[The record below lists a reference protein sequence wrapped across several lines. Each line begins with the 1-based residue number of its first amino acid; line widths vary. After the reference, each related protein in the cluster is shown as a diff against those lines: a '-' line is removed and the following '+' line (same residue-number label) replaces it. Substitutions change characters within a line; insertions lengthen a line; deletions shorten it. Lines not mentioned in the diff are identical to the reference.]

1 MSKVRPTTSLDQL
14 DLGFGS
20 AENLKAKKQMPLKTS
35 PSPFDAKLENAVTE
49 REAQRVLR
57 SMQAEKVVDAASK
70 AEAEK
75 HQKALRE
82 YVSGQRSAASLSG
95 IGSESPMK
103 VIKKPY
109 KAGGKVSKALK
120 SAGFYDK
127 GKTKSEREKIVSKV
141 TTKPQRLGMVER
153 MFSTKKM
160 KAGGMASKRADGI
173 AIRGRTKA

>member
-1 MSKVRPTTSLDQL
+1 MSKIRPTNPLDQL

-20 AENLKAKKQMPLKTS
+20 GEDLKPRKQTPLKTG
-35 PSPFDAKLENAVTE
+35 PSPFDAKLEKAVTE

-57 SMQAEKVVDAASK
+57 SMQAEKVPDAVSK

-82 YVSGQRSAASLSG
+82 YVSGQRSGASLSS

-109 KAGGKVSKALK
+109 KAGGKVKAP
-120 SAGFYDK
+120 S
-127 GKTKSEREKIVSKV
+127 
-141 TTKPQRLGMVER
+141 
-153 MFSTKKM
+153 
-160 KAGGMASKRADGI
+160 ASKRADGI
-173 AIRGRTKA
+173 AQRGKTRGRMI

>member
-1 MSKVRPTTSLDQL
+1 MSKVRPTNPLDQL

-20 AENLKAKKQMPLKTS
+20 AEDLKAKKQTPLKTG
-35 PSPFDAKLENAVTE
+35 PSPFDAKLEKAIMDRETE
-49 REAQRVLR
+49 RHAGRVLR
-57 SMQAEKVVDAASK
+57 GMQTEKAADAASK

-109 KAGGKVSKALK
+109 KAGGKVKAP
-120 SAGFYDK
+120 S
-127 GKTKSEREKIVSKV
+127 
-141 TTKPQRLGMVER
+141 
-153 MFSTKKM
+153 
-160 KAGGMASKRADGI
+160 ASKRADGI
-173 AIRGRTKA
+173 AQRGKTRGRMI

>member
-1 MSKVRPTTSLDQL
+1 MSKVRPTNPLDQL

-20 AENLKAKKQMPLKTS
+20 AEDLKPRKQTPLKTG

-57 SMQAEKVVDAASK
+57 SMQAEKAAEAVSK

-82 YVSGQRSAASLSG
+82 FVSGQRSGASLSG

-109 KAGGKVSKALK
+109 KAGGRVKAP
-120 SAGFYDK
+120 S
-127 GKTKSEREKIVSKV
+127 
-141 TTKPQRLGMVER
+141 
-153 MFSTKKM
+153 
-160 KAGGMASKRADGI
+160 ASKRADGI
-173 AIRGRTKA
+173 AQRGKTKGRMV

>member
-1 MSKVRPTTSLDQL
+1 MSKVRPTNPLDQL

-20 AENLKAKKQMPLKTS
+20 AEDLKAKKQTPLKTG

-57 SMQAEKVVDAASK
+57 SMQAEKAADAVSK

-82 YVSGQRSAASLSG
+82 FVSGQRSGASLAG

-109 KAGGKVSKALK
+109 KAGGKVK
-120 SAGFYDK
+120 SA
-127 GKTKSEREKIVSKV
+127 S
-141 TTKPQRLGMVER
+141 
-153 MFSTKKM
+153 
-160 KAGGMASKRADGI
+160 ARADGC
-173 AIRGRTKA
+173 AIRGKTRA

>member
-1 MSKVRPTTSLDQL
+1 MSKIRPTNPLDQL

-20 AENLKAKKQMPLKTS
+20 AEDLKAKKQMPLKTG

-57 SMQAEKVVDAASK
+57 SMQAEKVADAASK

-82 YVSGQRSAASLSG
+82 FVSGQRSGASLSG

-109 KAGGKVSKALK
+109 KAGGRVKAP
-120 SAGFYDK
+120 S
-127 GKTKSEREKIVSKV
+127 
-141 TTKPQRLGMVER
+141 
-153 MFSTKKM
+153 
-160 KAGGMASKRADGI
+160 ASKRADGI
-173 AIRGRTKA
+173 AQRGKTKGRMV

>member
-1 MSKVRPTTSLDQL
+1 MSKVRPTNPLDQL

-20 AENLKAKKQMPLKTS
+20 AEDLKAKKQTPLKTG
-35 PSPFDAKLENAVTE
+35 PSPFDDKLEKAVTE

-57 SMQAEKVVDAASK
+57 SMQAEKVADAASR

-82 YVSGQRSAASLSG
+82 YVSGQRSAASLAG

-109 KAGGKVSKALK
+109 KAGGKVKAP
-120 SAGFYDK
+120 S
-127 GKTKSEREKIVSKV
+127 
-141 TTKPQRLGMVER
+141 
-153 MFSTKKM
+153 
-160 KAGGMASKRADGI
+160 ASKRADGI
-173 AIRGRTKA
+173 AQRGKTRGRMV

>member
-20 AENLKAKKQMPLKTS
+20 AENLKAKKQMPLKTG

>member
-1 MSKVRPTTSLDQL
+1 MSKVRPTNPLDQL

-20 AENLKAKKQMPLKTS
+20 AEDLKPRKQTPLKTG
-35 PSPFDAKLENAVTE
+35 PSPFDDKLEKAVTE

-57 SMQAEKVVDAASK
+57 SMQAEKVADASSR

-82 YVSGQRSAASLSG
+82 YVSGQRSAASLAG

-109 KAGGKVSKALK
+109 KAGGKVKAP
-120 SAGFYDK
+120 S
-127 GKTKSEREKIVSKV
+127 
-141 TTKPQRLGMVER
+141 
-153 MFSTKKM
+153 
-160 KAGGMASKRADGI
+160 ASKRADGI
-173 AIRGRTKA
+173 AQRGKTRGRMV

>member
-1 MSKVRPTTSLDQL
+1 MSKVRPTNPLDQL

-20 AENLKAKKQMPLKTS
+20 AEDLKAKKQMPLKTS
-35 PSPFDAKLENAVTE
+35 PSPFDDKLEKAVTE

-57 SMQAEKVVDAASK
+57 SMQAEKAAEAVSK

-82 YVSGQRSAASLSG
+82 FVSGQRSGASLSG

-109 KAGGKVSKALK
+109 KAGGKVKAP
-120 SAGFYDK
+120 S
-127 GKTKSEREKIVSKV
+127 
-141 TTKPQRLGMVER
+141 
-153 MFSTKKM
+153 
-160 KAGGMASKRADGI
+160 ASKRADGI
-173 AIRGRTKA
+173 AQRGKTRGRMV

>member
-1 MSKVRPTTSLDQL
+1 MSKIRPTNPLDQL

-20 AENLKAKKQMPLKTS
+20 GEDLKPRKQTPLKTG
-35 PSPFDAKLENAVTE
+35 PSPFDAKLEKAVTE

-57 SMQAEKVVDAASK
+57 SMQAEKATDAVSK

-82 YVSGQRSAASLSG
+82 YVSGQRSGASLSS

-109 KAGGKVSKALK
+109 KAGGKVKAP
-120 SAGFYDK
+120 S
-127 GKTKSEREKIVSKV
+127 
-141 TTKPQRLGMVER
+141 
-153 MFSTKKM
+153 
-160 KAGGMASKRADGI
+160 ASKRADGI
-173 AIRGRTKA
+173 AQRGKTRGRMI

>member
-1 MSKVRPTTSLDQL
+1 MSKVRPTNPLDQL

-20 AENLKAKKQMPLKTS
+20 PEDLKPRKQTPLKTG
-35 PSPFDAKLENAVTE
+35 PSPFDAKLEKAVTE

-57 SMQAEKVVDAASK
+57 SMQAEKVPDAASK
-70 AEAEK
+70 AEVEK

-109 KAGGKVSKALK
+109 KAGGKVKAP
-120 SAGFYDK
+120 S
-127 GKTKSEREKIVSKV
+127 
-141 TTKPQRLGMVER
+141 
-153 MFSTKKM
+153 
-160 KAGGMASKRADGI
+160 ASKRADGI
-173 AIRGRTKA
+173 AQRGKTRGRMI

>member
-1 MSKVRPTTSLDQL
+1 MSKIRPTNPLNQL

-20 AENLKAKKQMPLKTS
+20 GEDLKPRKQTPLKTG
-35 PSPFDAKLENAVTE
+35 PSPFDAKLEKAVTE

-57 SMQAEKVVDAASK
+57 SMQAEKVPDAVSK

-82 YVSGQRSAASLSG
+82 YVSGQRSGASLSS

-109 KAGGKVSKALK
+109 KAGGKVKAP
-120 SAGFYDK
+120 S
-127 GKTKSEREKIVSKV
+127 
-141 TTKPQRLGMVER
+141 
-153 MFSTKKM
+153 
-160 KAGGMASKRADGI
+160 ASKRADGI
-173 AIRGRTKA
+173 AQRGKTRGRMI